1 MLLLDLELP
10 DTNGLELLRTLNH
23 EGLTIPTI
31 LFTAHGSEQV
41 AIDAFRLGVQ
51 NYLIKPVEPEQLEA
65 AISQA
70 LNETRLRHE
79 KTRLLSELNEK
90 VTWLIALSKIGQSV
104 TSTLDL
110 DDVLRRIVEAERAS

>member
-10 DTNGLELLRTLNH
+10 DTNGLELLRTLNK

-51 NYLIKPVEPEQLEA
+51 NYLIKPVEPEQLES

-70 LNETRLRHE
+70 LNETRLLQE
-79 KTRLLSELNEK
+79 KTKLLSELNEK

-110 DDVLRRIVEAERAS
+110 DDVLAPDR